1 MICIYAAN
9 IPVTLT
15 SANIG
20 VKFGLKNI
28 VIELISE
35 RKIYTKS
42 ELSALRPRMACWPQ
56 RYHEDG
62 QYERSNQKAEERK
75 GGS

>member
-9 IPVTLT
+9 VPATLT
-15 SANIG
+15 RANIG
-20 VKFGLKNI
+20 VKVGSKNI
-28 VIELISE
+28 VTELISE

-56 RYHEDG
+56 RYHKDG
-62 QYERSNQKAEERK
+62 QYEQTNQDAEE
-75 GGS
+75 